1 MKSTMSE
8 SDATDA
14 AGPGPSAA
22 AAEKLREFEVII
34 ASGSGSRAATFCV
47 EFLFKSKIT
56 LCMFFWVR
64 IRT

>member
-1 MKSTMSE
+1 MSE

-47 EFLFKSKIT
+47 SFCLNQ
-56 LCMFFWVR
+56 R
-64 IRT
+64 